1 MSYAKNLIKYLKII
15 NNGVSDDRL
24 ISAKAAIAQRVE
36 IHSME
41 MDNGVMRMRAVDGGL
56 AIAAGDSVTLAP
68 GGLHIMLM
76 GLTTDLA
83 PDTKHEII
91 LVFEKAGE
99 VKNKICI
106 IVDDICDT
114 AGTLVKASD
123 LLINKGAREV
133 HAYIS
138 HGVLSDPAIERIEKS
153 SLSSLVVTDSIS
165 IISKIKNST
174 KIRIVPTAPLFAQAL
189 LNIANG
195 NSVSSLFD
203 SERLRP
209 IYKPYYPKSHIEK
222 KRKA

>member
-1 MSYAKNLIKYLKII
+1 MTVI
-15 NNGVSDDRL
+15 
-24 ISAKAAIAQRVE
+24 
-36 IHSME
+36 
-41 MDNGVMRMRAVDGGL
+41 
-56 AIAAGDSVTLAP
+56 
-68 GGLHIMLM
+68 
-76 GLTTDLA
+76 
-83 PDTKHEII
+83 
-91 LVFEKAGE
+91 GE

-114 AGTLVKASD
+114 AGTLVKAAD
-123 LLINKGAREV
+123 LLINEGAIEV

-165 IISKIKNST
+165 IIPKIKNSN

-209 IYKPYYPKSHIEK
+209 IYKPYYPKYHIEK